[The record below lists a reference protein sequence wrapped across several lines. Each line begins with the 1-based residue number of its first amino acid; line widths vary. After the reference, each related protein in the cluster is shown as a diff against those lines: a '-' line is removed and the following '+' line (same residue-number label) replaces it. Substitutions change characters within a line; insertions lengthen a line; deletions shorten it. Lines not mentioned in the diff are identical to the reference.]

1 MLPIGAAVFN
11 QKVLQR
17 WAETAV
23 ITSSRGVTCDVC
35 EKGLD
40 TRSFTHL

>member
-1 MLPIGAAVFN
+1 MLPIGTAVFN

-17 WAETAV
+17 RAETAV
-23 ITSSRGVTCDVC
+23 TTSSRGVICDVC

-40 TRSFTHL
+40 TRSFAHL